1 MNRKGLHLW
10 VVCAYAC
17 ALMTGCNPSSAS
29 CDNDIAEYRCV
40 ETSEYPS
47 KWGILESK
55 TGRVLYAD
63 SIWYDTGNIVDGSFF
78 LPTPERE
85 YNLYNVKDISQPLNK
100 EPVTGWTQ
108 LNHEGL
114 SIVAQGSRPL
124 AIMDTKGDIRAELPE
139 DIVAA
144 HPFSAD
150 GLAAVCNVEGRWGY
164 ADTNGKVVIEAKYG
178 CVDSF
183 SGGRAFV
190 SYSEPSSGYKR
201 PTGAVC
207 VIDKDGKELCEIN
220 VKEYLPFSD
229 GYAAVET
236 DGEVY
241 VLKDDGTLGN
251 RLTMISS
258 LRFGGDIRNGYIIY
272 HNNGHAGMTDIDDND
287 IIYPAKYNSLK
298 FADGKLIVAGRDK
311 GNWEKTEYGVINY
324 EGNEVMSFERGK
336 IEALG
341 DDRYIWD
348 QPNGDCLV
356 INSQRERIGD
366 SFDGCGQHFIG
377 QMVARR

>member
-10 VVCAYAC
+10 AACAYVC
-17 ALMTGCNPSSAS
+17 TLMTGCNPSSAS
-29 CDNDIAEYRCV
+29 RDNIIEYRCV
-40 ETSEYPS
+40 ETSSSPR
-47 KWGILESK
+47 KWGILEAK
-55 TGRVLYAD
+55 TGRVLYPD

-85 YNLYNVKDISQPLNK
+85 YNLYNVKDITQPLNK

-108 LNHEGL
+108 LNPEGL

-124 AIMDTKGDIRAELPE
+124 AIMDTEGNIRAQLPE
-139 DIVAA
+139 EIVAA

-150 GLAAVCNVEGRWGY
+150 GLAAVCNADGRWGY
-164 ADTNGKVVIEAKYG
+164 VDTNGKVVIEAKYG

-190 SYSEPSSGYKR
+190 SYSEPSPGYKR

-258 LRFGGDIRNGYIIY
+258 LRAGGSVRNSYIIY
-272 HNNGHAGMTDIDDND
+272 YNNGRAGLTDIEDNDLIYPGRFNYLKFVDDNT
-287 IIYPAKYNSLK
+287 
-298 FADGKLIVAGRDK
+298 IVAGLSN
-311 GNWEKTEYGVINY
+311 GNWEYTEYGVIDY
-324 EGNEVMSFERGK
+324 QGNEVMSFDDGK

-341 DDRYIWD
+341 NDRYIWD
-348 QPNGDCLV
+348 KPGRDCIV
-356 INSQRERIGD
+356 INSQRECIGD
-366 SFDGCGQHFIG
+366 AFDGCGQYFIG
-377 QMVARR
+377 QMVVQR